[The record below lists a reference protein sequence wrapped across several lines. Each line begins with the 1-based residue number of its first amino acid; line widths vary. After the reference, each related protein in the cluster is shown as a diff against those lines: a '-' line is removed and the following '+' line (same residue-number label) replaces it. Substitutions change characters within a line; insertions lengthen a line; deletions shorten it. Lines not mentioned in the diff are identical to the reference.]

1 MPGKIK
7 QALKKAKNKRYK
19 KQLAK
24 GEKKGTNV
32 YMGRGIGT
40 VTAKTARKNRKAI
53 SGVFWPDLEV
63 QFQSTWSDLMIF

>member
-7 QALKKAKNKRYK
+7 QAIKKAKNKRYK

-24 GEKKGTNV
+24 GEAKGTNV

-40 VTAKTARKNRKAI
+40 VTAKTAKKNKKVMSKAKR
-53 SGVFWPDLEV
+53 VKKK
-63 QFQSTWSDLMIF
+63 